1 MVWPTELF
9 FRLVRQ
15 SRSVYP
21 RVIGSWSLTHVLN
34 LFIFTPEGSLNEF
47 IHYSQQIW
55 VMSSWNN
62 KVGLRFNAL
71 TINKRINV
79 MVDLGRYF
87 FNGFWVLFV
96 GCVSIFHRWRIL
108 YWFWD
113 FFFSKK
119 LHYYYYNSITIS
131 TNIVFKVR
139 CGFIYLHGKLF
150 KLINNSRNWN
160 AQTNTQ

>member
-1 MVWPTELF
+1 MWCPFLIIKVCNVCFCTLLFVVLQKVWPTELL

-62 KVGLRFNAL
+62 KVRLRFSAL

-87 FNGFWVLFV
+87 LMVPSVLFV
-96 GCVSIFHRWRIL
+96 GCTSISSIKYFLMIL
-108 YWFWD
+108 RF
-113 FFFSKK
+113 
-119 LHYYYYNSITIS
+119 
-131 TNIVFKVR
+131 
-139 CGFIYLHGKLF
+139 LF
-150 KLINNSRNWN
+150 
-160 AQTNTQ
+160 Q